1 MPFKKLHLILGITF
15 LFQFIFNPDLL
26 AYSVAESKIFAVGP
40 YAFKL
45 EIQISG
51 KGNLKKSSSL
61 PVSSLKIKIKN
72 DRASSQ
78 ALKVKAIR
86 IFQEPMVYQ
95 DVETKAFV
103 VPPGK
108 WTTKY
113 FRLSRRSNHSIT
125 PQGFIS
131 IEFDNFSVRF
141 RLWERKFQ
149 GPNNGGL

>member
-1 MPFKKLHLILGITF
+1 MPFKKLLLLLGIIF
-15 LFQFIFNPDLL
+15 LLPLMFNNELF
-26 AYSVAESKIFAVGP
+26 AYSVTESKIFAVGS

-61 PVSSLKIKIKN
+61 PISSLKIKIKN

-78 ALKVKAIR
+78 DLKVKAIR
-86 IFQEPMVYQ
+86 IFREPMVYQ

-103 VPPGK
+103 IPPGN

-113 FRLSRRSNHSIT
+113 FRLSRRGKHSIT
-125 PQGFIS
+125 PQGFVS
-131 IEFDNFSVRF
+131 IEFENFSIHF
-141 RLWERKFQ
+141 RVWERKFQ
-149 GPNNGGL
+149 ASNNGA